1 MPLTRRQ
8 EALLRSLFS
17 RHGRRKSGCCVAEV
31 LRCCQESFHAVP
43 ESTLFTLVTPEVRKL
58 IEIPGEVVE
67 VDHEAFGKYGGT
79 VAAQGI
85 LAVLKQPEEY
95 KGRPESPFIPVMDC
109 VADPG
114 NMGTII
120 RTARAAGIRD
130 FWITAGSADVY
141 GDKVV
146 RAALGAQFS
155 MRIRAFASM
164 KEVAEEG
171 RRYGYNNVFLTDPHE
186 GESCFEADGLF
197 RKSLLVIGNE
207 ANGID
212 PEAEGK
218 KVMIP
223 MPGRFESLNAA
234 QAATI
239 FLFEY
244 VRRLTGAGGNK
255 L

>member
-1 MPLTRRQ
+1 M
-8 EALLRSLFS
+8 
-17 RHGRRKSGCCVAEV
+17 AEG
-31 LRCCQESFHAVP
+31 LRCCQEAFHAAP
-43 ESTLFTLVTPEVRKL
+43 ELTVFTLVTPEVRKL
-58 IEIPGEVVE
+58 INIPGEVIVVPHDE
-67 VDHEAFGKYGGT
+67 FGKYGGT

-85 LAVLKQPEEY
+85 LAVLKQPDEY
-95 KGRPESPFIPVMDC
+95 LGRPESPFIPVMDR

-130 FWITAGSADVY
+130 FWVTSGSADVY
-141 GDKVV
+141 GDKVI

-155 MRIRAFASM
+155 MRIRSFTSLEAA
-164 KEVAEEG
+164 AECG
-171 RRYGYNNVFLTDPHE
+171 RGYGYDNVFLTDPHE
-186 GESCFEADGLF
+186 GDSCFDTEGLF
-197 RKSLLVIGNE
+197 RNSLLVIGNE
-207 ANGID
+207 ANGIEPD
-212 PEAEGK
+212 AKGR

-223 MPGRFESLNAA
+223 MPGGFESLNAA
-234 QAATI
+234 QAATV